1 MGLSAATRLSRRGR
15 SATVD
20 TMKRSVLRVVVILEL
35 QRLALLSHMSLWLN
49 STFKLRW
56 TARGTPW
63 VASWKQEF
71 SAPLVLGLVAMTSA
85 LSFPSPTTRSAR
97 RSRSLWRFSTIIT
110 HDPLKIKDCTDV
122 SYCNG
127 RTALCP
133 KADTKEDNVTE
144 CNGGTQV
151 LLKTLSLRAW

>member
-1 MGLSAATRLSRRGR
+1 ML
-15 SATVD
+15 D
-20 TMKRSVLRVVVILEL
+20 
-35 QRLALLSHMSLWLN
+35 
-49 STFKLRW
+49 
-56 TARGTPW
+56 
-63 VASWKQEF
+63 
-71 SAPLVLGLVAMTSA
+71 LVAMTSA

-97 RSRSLWRFSTIIT
+97 RSRSLVLNHFAT
-110 HDPLKIKDCTDV
+110 HDPLIKDCTDV

-151 LLKTLSLRAW
+151 LI